1 MMKMALTS
9 VCFLKGFFAAVMEY
23 FEDVRVYF
31 TERFSLDGF
40 LGNSSY
46 MMIMFCTI
54 LFIWLMMMFSSE
66 KSNPNA
72 ATNASRQPKR

>member
-1 MMKMALTS
+1 MMKIALTS
-9 VCFLKGFFAAVMEY
+9 VFFLKGFFAAVMEY

-31 TERFSLDGF
+31 TERFSLDGL